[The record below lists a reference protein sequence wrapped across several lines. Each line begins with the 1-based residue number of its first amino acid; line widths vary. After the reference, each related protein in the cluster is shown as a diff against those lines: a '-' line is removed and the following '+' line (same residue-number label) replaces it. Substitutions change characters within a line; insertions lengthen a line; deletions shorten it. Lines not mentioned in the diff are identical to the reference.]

1 MTAKHTP
8 GPWWVETEA
17 DAGEDEP
24 TLYVCHS
31 GTVCEVTTICN
42 FGPSHWATIDTRE
55 ANARLIAAAPDLLD
69 ALRMQTRNCPMCKGT
84 AKSVDAYTWLSS
96 RGKEEPEPTD
106 CRWCRDGRTAIAKA
120 TGAA

>member
-1 MTAKHTP
+1 MTDLIDRAALV
-8 GPWWVETEA
+8 GFMDRVMRNMEA
-17 DAGEDEP
+17 DMLAAGNGAYIRGYRAALDE
-24 TLYVCHS
+24 
-31 GTVCEVTTICN
+31 ICKA
-42 FGPSHWATIDTRE
+42 PAV
-55 ANARLIAAAPDLLD
+55 NARLIAAAPDLLD

-106 CRWCRDGRTAIAKA
+106 CRWCRDGRAAIDKA